1 LYFKATVILNIHAK
15 QVVQIKRWK
24 KAKKERSK
32 TRSTKKGIA

>member
-1 LYFKATVILNIHAK
+1 LNIHTK

-24 KAKKERSK
+24 KAKKKEERNK